1 MFKHISGK
9 QKGSA
14 RCRPYIPSLMP
25 EERKI
30 RNDIYPKS
38 ITDTIEKFHRDHNA
52 TSPNVKDDVK
62 LKIGNRQYL
71 KSRVI
76 YRFET
81 WAELW
86 NTFQKFQ
93 AVIASIIANPEK
105 PEFHLYSEHQLPGIC
120 KKEQTHDVSAQLV
133 KILSKYAEG
142 K

>member
-1 MFKHISGK
+1 
-9 QKGSA
+9 
-14 RCRPYIPSLMP
+14 MP

-30 RNDIYPKS
+30 INDIYPKS

-81 WAELW
+81 WTELW
-86 NTFQKFQ
+86 NTFQKSQ

-105 PEFHLYSEHQLPGIC
+105 PEDVPSIFKTSAPWELRKGTDTGCLCTTCENLEQIRRGQMTAVFRIKKDIEHEEKVFHE
-120 KKEQTHDVSAQLV
+120 E
-133 KILSKYAEG
+133 
-142 K
+142 